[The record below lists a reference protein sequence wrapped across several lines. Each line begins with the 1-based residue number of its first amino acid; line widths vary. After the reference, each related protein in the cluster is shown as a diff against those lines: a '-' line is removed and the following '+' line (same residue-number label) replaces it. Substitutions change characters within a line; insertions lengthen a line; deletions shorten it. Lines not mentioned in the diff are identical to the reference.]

1 MRDPKIFFLTLLI
14 LAVLSGCSLGPS
26 FKKPAMPPGK
36 AYSSGVSKSEP
47 IFVSG
52 TKIPEEW
59 WSLFQ
64 SKALDELIRKAIAN
78 SPTLVAAQAS
88 LRQAQ
93 EDYRANV
100 GANYFPQADANLS
113 AARQKTNQSAMGQD
127 KSQGVLF
134 RLYQA
139 TVNVSYTFDLWGG
152 ARREMESLKAKVDYA
167 NFQKEAA
174 YLTLTSNVVAAA
186 GKEVALRGEI
196 EASKEILAAEEDQ
209 LAILEKQL
217 SLGGA
222 SRFDVLSQ
230 RTLVDQTRASLP
242 GMEKELA
249 LTRHQL
255 AVLVGLPPGE
265 EATLPQFYMPDI
277 ILPKELPII
286 LPSALI
292 EQRPD
297 IKASLALLRAA
308 SADVGV
314 ATAALLPQITLSG
327 SYGSS
332 ENHFEKL
339 FRTNDAIWNFGTGVV
354 QPLFHGGELMAKR
367 RKAQAAYE
375 GALAGY
381 QQTVLLAF
389 QNVADVLGAIESDAV
404 TMQARVEAQ
413 ASAAQALSLAQKQ
426 FQVGAL
432 SHLALLTAQRQESA
446 ARIDLV
452 QAYAIRFADTASL
465 FQALGGGWLDHG
477 DSNKTGKLNS

>member
-1 MRDPKIFFLTLLI
+1 MKDLRIFLTFMI
-14 LAVLSGCSLGPS
+14 LVALSGCAVGPN
-26 FKKPAMPPGK
+26 FKKPALPAGDI
-36 AYSSGVSKSEP
+36 YSAGASPSEP
-47 IFVSG
+47 VFVSG
-52 TKIPEEW
+52 AKIPEEW
-59 WSLFQ
+59 WSLFK
-64 SKALDELIRKAIAN
+64 SKALDELIRQAIAN
-78 SPTLVAAQAS
+78 SPTLVAAKAS
-88 LRQAQ
+88 LRQAE

-100 GANYFPQADANLS
+100 GANYFPQADASLS
-113 AARQKTNQSAMGQD
+113 ATRQKSNQSAMGQD
-127 KSQGVLF
+127 KSQGTLF
-134 RLYQA
+134 RLYQ
-139 TVNVSYTFDLWGG
+139 TSVNVSYAFDLWGG
-152 ARREMESLKAKVDYA
+152 ARREMESLKAKIDYA

-196 EASKEILAAEEDQ
+196 DASKEILAAEENQ

-230 RTLVDQTRASLP
+230 RSLVQQTRATLP
-242 GMEKELA
+242 GMEMELA
-249 LTRHQL
+249 FTRHQL

-265 EATLPQFYMPDI
+265 EAKLPQFHMPDI
-277 ILPKELPII
+277 ILPKELPFI
-286 LPSALI
+286 LPSVLI

-297 IKASLALLRAA
+297 IQASLALLHAA

-354 QPLFHGGELMAKR
+354 QPIFHGGELRAKR
-367 RKAQAAYE
+367 RGAQAAYDE
-375 GALAGY
+375 AQAQY

-389 QNVADVLGAIESDAV
+389 QNVADVLRAIESDAAA
-404 TMQARVEAQ
+404 MQARVDAQ
-413 ASAAQALSLAQKQ
+413 ASAAQALKLAQKQ

-452 QAYAIRFADTASL
+452 QAYATRFADTASL

-477 DSNKTGKLNS
+477 DINKGHI